1 MSSITSSNETLVS
14 HQTFVLIGIPG
25 MQEKNSWVAFPL
37 FVLYALTLLGN
48 ITILY
53 IIKTNQ
59 SLHEP
64 MYFFL
69 SMLACSDLGL
79 CFSTMPTILS
89 VYWFDS
95 GEIPLNGCISQMFF
109 IHALQ
114 GIESGILVAMAFDR
128 LIAIRDPLRSN
139 VLSHSYCLH
148 QDAMKLACADIKV
161 NIFYGLIIAVCTLG
175 TDIVIILAS
184 YVMILKTVL
193 SIASHEE
200 CFKALN
206 TCVAHV
212 SAILIFYVPMIG
224 IAVVHRYG
232 KHLSPIV
239 HMLMANT
246 FVMVPPLLNPVVYC
260 VKTQQIRQRLLIISG
275 WGCKKDLRFKV
286 SSKTS
291 KRRVMCTVLLD
302 ALVILV
308 SYILILKTVLS
319 IASRKECLK
328 ALNTCV
334 AHISAILI
342 FYVPMIGITVV
353 HRYGKHLSPI
363 VHMLMANIFVAVPPL
378 LNPFVYSVNTPQI
391 RQRICNILQLKRTR
405 G

>member
-1 MSSITSSNETLVS
+1 MSSIPEYNDSVVS

-48 ITILY
+48 IMILY
-53 IIKTNQ
+53 VIKIDP

-69 SMLACSDLGL
+69 CLLACSDLGL
-79 CFSTMPTILS
+79 CISTMPTMLG

-95 GEIPLNGCISQMFF
+95 REIPLNGCISQLFF
-109 IHALQ
+109 IHIFQ
-114 GIESGILVAMAFDR
+114 EMDSGILVSMAYDR
-128 LIAIRDPLRSN
+128 FIAIRDPLRYRIRLPNSVIAKIAIAIFCRSFCVIFPCPFLIKRLPFCRSN

-148 QDAMKLACADIKV
+148 PDAMTLACSGTKVNILYGLVMAMFTLGLDVVIILISYVLILKTVLSIASHQERLKALNTCISHISAILIFYLACADTRV
-161 NIFYGLIIAVCTLG
+161 NIFYGLIIAVSTLG

-206 TCVAHV
+206 TCVAHI

-260 VKTQQIRQRLLIISG
+260 VKTQRIRQRVWNILHF
-275 WGCKKDLRFKV
+275 KKKLG
-286 SSKTS
+286 
-291 KRRVMCTVLLD
+291 
-302 ALVILV
+302 
-308 SYILILKTVLS
+308 
-319 IASRKECLK
+319 
-328 ALNTCV
+328 
-334 AHISAILI
+334 LI
-342 FYVPMIGITVV
+342 FLP
-353 HRYGKHLSPI
+353 K
-363 VHMLMANIFVAVPPL
+363 
-378 LNPFVYSVNTPQI
+378 
-391 RQRICNILQLKRTR
+391 
-405 G
+405 

>member
-1 MSSITSSNETLVS
+1 MMSSITSSNETLVS

-53 IIKTNQ
+53 VIKIDP

-69 SMLACSDLGL
+69 SMLACSDLAL
-79 CFSTMPTILS
+79 CMSTMPTMLG

-109 IHALQ
+109 IHILQ
-114 GIESGILVAMAFDR
+114 AIESGILVAMAFDR
-128 LIAIRDPLRSN
+128 LVAIRDPLRYRSLLSNSVIAKIGIAILSRGLCVCFPFPFLIKRLPFCRSN

-148 QDAMKLACADIKV
+148 QDAMKLACADTRV
-161 NIFYGLIIAVCTLG
+161 NVLYGLIA
-175 TDIVIILAS
+175 
-184 YVMILKTVL
+184 
-193 SIASHEE
+193 
-200 CFKALN
+200 
-206 TCVAHV
+206 
-212 SAILIFYVPMIG
+212 
-224 IAVVHRYG
+224 
-232 KHLSPIV
+232 
-239 HMLMANT
+239 
-246 FVMVPPLLNPVVYC
+246 
-260 VKTQQIRQRLLIISG
+260 
-275 WGCKKDLRFKV
+275 
-286 SSKTS
+286 
-291 KRRVMCTVLLD
+291 VMCTVLLD

-378 LNPFVYSVNTPQI
+378 LNPFVYSVKTQQI

>member
-1 MSSITSSNETLVS
+1 MSSTSRFNDSLVS

-25 MQEKNSWVAFPL
+25 MQEKNSWMAFPL

-128 LIAIRDPLRSN
+128 LIAIRDPLRYKSLIPNTVIVKIGIAILSRGFCFCFPFPFLIKRLPFCRSN

-148 QDAMKLACADIKV
+148 QDAMKLACADTRV
-161 NIFYGLIIAVCTLG
+161 NIFYGLIIAVSTLG

-206 TCVAHV
+206 TCVAHI

-260 VKTQQIRQRLLIISG
+260 VKTQRIRQRVWNILHL
-275 WGCKKDLRFKV
+275 KKKLG
-286 SSKTS
+286 
-291 KRRVMCTVLLD
+291 
-302 ALVILV
+302 
-308 SYILILKTVLS
+308 
-319 IASRKECLK
+319 
-328 ALNTCV
+328 
-334 AHISAILI
+334 LI
-342 FYVPMIGITVV
+342 FLP
-353 HRYGKHLSPI
+353 K
-363 VHMLMANIFVAVPPL
+363 
-378 LNPFVYSVNTPQI
+378 
-391 RQRICNILQLKRTR
+391 
-405 G
+405 

>member
-1 MSSITSSNETLVS
+1 MSSITRFNESLVS
-14 HQTFVLIGIPG
+14 HQTFVLIGIPA

-48 ITILY
+48 IMILY
-53 IIKTNQ
+53 VIKTDQ

-69 SMLACSDLGL
+69 CMLACSDLAL
-79 CFSTMPTILS
+79 CMSTMPTMLG

-95 GEIPLNGCISQMFF
+95 GEIPFNACISQMFF

-114 GIESGILVAMAFDR
+114 AIESGILVAMAFDR
-128 LIAIRDPLRSN
+128 LIAIRDPLRYKSLLPNSVIAKIGIAILSRGSCVCFPFPFLIKRLPFCRSN

-148 QDAMKLACADIKV
+148 QDAMKLACADTRV
-161 NIFYGLIIAVCTLG
+161 NIIYGLII
-175 TDIVIILAS
+175 
-184 YVMILKTVL
+184 
-193 SIASHEE
+193 
-200 CFKALN
+200 
-206 TCVAHV
+206 
-212 SAILIFYVPMIG
+212 
-224 IAVVHRYG
+224 
-232 KHLSPIV
+232 
-239 HMLMANT
+239 
-246 FVMVPPLLNPVVYC
+246 
-260 VKTQQIRQRLLIISG
+260 
-275 WGCKKDLRFKV
+275 
-286 SSKTS
+286 
-291 KRRVMCTVLLD
+291 VMCTVMLD
-302 ALVILV
+302 VLIILV

-342 FYVPMIGITVV
+342 FYIPMIGISVA

-378 LNPFVYSVNTPQI
+378 LNPIVYSVKTQQI
-391 RQRICNILQLKRTR
+391 RQRICNILQLKKRYSAIIPSALHAPLHCGEPESSPSPEAQAQLPVMAVPLSSSYPTLAER
-405 G
+405 GGGWCSSVGE